1 VDSKELI
8 KYLKNSIGEK
18 GNYCYSLPLETT
30 KATIKCIK
38 EQTEEIER
46 LNNTIKEVKEYIEQ
60 LPFDDLAPIEI
71 KVIYKIL
78 DKGSD
83 KE

>member
-1 VDSKELI
+1 MDSKELI

-18 GNYCYSLPLETT
+18 GNYCYSLPIETT

-46 LNNTIKEVKEYIEQ
+46 LNKQ
-60 LPFDDLAPIEI
+60 LQLII
-71 KVIYKIL
+71 
-78 DKGSD
+78 
-83 KE
+83 